1 MLFCKVFIF
10 VIKIYLDCFNSVSKM
25 LYIVAYVI
33 MKGSHVESFF
43 CYITIAY
50 FCNNCSPFVNLFN
63 SYMMLLGNV
72 LIIDLFESYIVQCKF
87 NVNVCILIKIHW
99 LLLME
104 MCWRDFLMIIY
115 CFLWLHNCVVHI
127 PLIVICQYIMFA

>member
-10 VIKIYLDCFNSVSKM
+10 VIKYIWIVLIQLQM

-72 LIIDLFESYIVQCKF
+72 LIIDLFESCIVQCKF
-87 NVNVCILIKIHW
+87 NVNVCILIKIH
-99 LLLME
+99 
-104 MCWRDFLMIIY
+104 
-115 CFLWLHNCVVHI
+115 
-127 PLIVICQYIMFA
+127 

>member
-1 MLFCKVFIF
+1 
-10 VIKIYLDCFNSVSKM
+10 M

-33 MKGSHVESFF
+33 MKVSHVESFF

-72 LIIDLFESYIVQCKF
+72 LIIDLFESCIVQCKF
-87 NVNVCILIKIHW
+87 NVNVCIFYQ
-99 LLLME
+99 
-104 MCWRDFLMIIY
+104 D
-115 CFLWLHNCVVHI
+115 
-127 PLIVICQYIMFA
+127 PLIIINENVLKGLFNDYLLFFMIA